1 MSSGVSPRTSC
12 CAMTME
18 WSYAAPVRPGGAQVA
33 HHRGNA
39 LGVGVERD
47 DFRHGPGEQVGRFV
61 RQTPERGEMAQREIR
76 RVTNGGAH
84 REAGRLDRNRGASS
98 HRIDERLG
106 SRVPARQH
114 DQLRR
119 ERLAQRREPGGH
131 ARATSMTRAAAHVDA
146 HHCTPRVRRPRAA
159 HDEHDVRRVAVDVGC
174 DASRRQR
181 LDERVLDDAT
191 KLKRRRFEVGR

>member
-1 MSSGVSPRTSC
+1 
-12 CAMTME
+12 MTME
-18 WSYAAPVRPGGAQVA
+18 RSVRGTGQSRRAQVA

-47 DFRHGPGEQVGRFV
+47 DCCHGPWEQVGRFV

-76 RVTNGGAH
+76 RVTNGSAH
-84 REAGRLDRNRGASS
+84 REAGRLDRNRGTSS

-119 ERLAQRREPGGH
+119 ERLAQRRESGGH
-131 ARATSMTRAAAHVDA
+131 ARATSMTRAAAHVDTN
-146 HHCTPRVRRPRAA
+146 HCAPRVRRPRAA
-159 HDEHDVRRVAVDVGC
+159 HDEHNVRRVAVDGGC

-181 LDERVLDDAT
+181 LDERILDDAT
-191 KLKRRRFEVGR
+191 KLERRRFEVGR